1 MGENEP
7 ECGKLCSLVLQKQ
20 EISLKQL
27 GTDSRLCR
35 VSMFAQ
41 AKFRAR
47 MTTLSPRPLTAG
59 NVRKFVTSGALER
72 PAPLFLG
79 YLIQRRHKRLRRCF
93 RLHLAVQHSTERSA
107 LSVLVMDL
115 VLVGT

>member
-7 ECGKLCSLVLQKQ
+7 DVRKLCSLVLQKQ
-20 EISLKQL
+20 EISLRQL

-59 NVRKFVTSGALER
+59 DVRNVEASGALER
-72 PAPLFLG
+72 
-79 YLIQRRHKRLRRCF
+79 RLRYF
-93 RLHLAVQHSTERSA
+93 
-107 LSVLVMDL
+107 
-115 VLVGT
+115 